1 MVKNNKRVA
10 RVASVALS
18 AWVAL
23 TPVFA
28 LAEEEERSG
37 IQLLVPALAELI
49 PATIAFCIIFT
60 LLSKFAWPMIVK
72 MMTEREEKIQG
83 DISAAEEAK
92 EQAQA
97 NAQTY
102 VERLAAAERE
112 AAEIV
117 AAAKREAEEERARIL
132 AKAQK
137 DAAATV
143 SKARDIMEA
152 ERRKAMVQL
161 SGSVVDLSVE
171 IAGKI
176 IGNDLNDDQHRA
188 LAEKYLAEVG
198 NVHDAQS

>member
-1 MVKNNKRVA
+1 MVKNNKRAA
-10 RVASVALS
+10 RVASAALS

-23 TPVFA
+23 TPVLA

-37 IQLLVPALAELI
+37 IQLLVPTLAELI

-60 LLSKFAWPMIVK
+60 QLSKLAWPMIVK
-72 MMTEREEKIQG
+72 MMTEREEKIQS

-198 NVHDAQS
+198 TVHDAQS